1 MSRDVLFTLSTRLVT
16 VAAGFVISVVTAR
29 YIGPEGRGQ
38 YYLVITLSAF
48 VVQFGN
54 LGLHAS
60 NTYRVAANSRLFPA
74 LLGNSVW
81 AAGVLGACG
90 GASLVALLTWTG
102 AVGPPLS
109 TLWFAAALSIP
120 LLFWLLGT
128 SLLVGIDRIGAF
140 NVLEAGARVLALL
153 LTIGAGW
160 LGFGV
165 NGFLAAYLIATTLGA
180 AILLLLL
187 LRLSPAP
194 PRLDRGIFASGLRY
208 ALKAYL
214 IAVLGF
220 LVLRSNVFLIERISG
235 STELGYF
242 SVAAQVADVIVLLPT
257 SVALVLFP
265 SLVRAQDSAWSTTV
279 RAAAVVAVVV
289 TCACALIGAFSTM
302 FVRVAFG
309 AEFAEA
315 GPALRWML
323 PGVVAVALA
332 TVFSQYLASIGL
344 PKLLAGVWLVG
355 VCLVLALGAALIP
368 EYGASGAAA
377 ATSAAYIVILMLLLL
392 LCLHYRRR
400 STDAAWPTPAIRGL
414 VD

>member
-1 MSRDVLFTLSTRLVT
+1 MSRDVLFTLSTRVVT

-29 YIGPEGRGQ
+29 YIGPHGRGQ
-38 YYLVITLSAF
+38 YYFVITLSAL
-48 VVQFGN
+48 VVQLGN

-60 NTYRVAANSRLFPA
+60 NTYRVAGNSRLLPA
-74 LLGNSVW
+74 LLGNSLW
-81 AAGVLGACG
+81 AAGVLGACL

-128 SLLVGIDRIGAF
+128 SLLVGIDRIGLF
-140 NVLEAGARVLALL
+140 NVLEAVARVLALL
-153 LTIGAGW
+153 LTIGAAW

-165 NGFLAAYLIATTLGA
+165 NGFLAAYLVATIIGA

-214 IAVLGF
+214 IAVLGL
-220 LVLRSNVFLIERISG
+220 LVLRSNVFLLERIKG

-265 SLVRAQDSAWSTTV
+265 NLVRAHESAWSVTV
-279 RAAAVVAVVV
+279 RAAAVVAVIV
-289 TCACALIGAFSTM
+289 TSASVLIGAFSDA

-315 GPALRWML
+315 GPALRWLL
-323 PGVVAVALA
+323 PGVVAVALG
-332 TVFSQYLASIGL
+332 TVLSQYLASIGM
-344 PKLLAGVWLVG
+344 PKLLVGVWLVG
-355 VCLVLALGAALIP
+355 AGLVIALGAALIP
-368 EYGASGAAA
+368 DYGASGAAA
-377 ATSAAYIVILMLLLL
+377 ATSAAYTVILGLLLL

-400 STDAAWPTPAIRGL
+400 SGAPWQGPSVRGL